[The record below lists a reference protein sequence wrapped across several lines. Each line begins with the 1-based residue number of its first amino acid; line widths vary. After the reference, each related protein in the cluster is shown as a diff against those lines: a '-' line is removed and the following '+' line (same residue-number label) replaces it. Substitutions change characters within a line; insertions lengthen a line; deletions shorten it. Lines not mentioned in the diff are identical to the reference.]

1 MRARRS
7 FYRRLANVLAALDVS
22 SPGHTPSVRSSVSDR
37 SRSIFAASLHRRT
50 PRLSLSVP
58 GTDSSGKRYLQR
70 HFVLVRSPRRRRADT
85 TGSPDCGS
93 IPPRAAAL
101 PPAGF
106 YAVAPHPATAA
117 AEKVR
122 QEISKSLVSENA
134 TGSFARQSLP
144 SAPCLSV
151 PAPQAAQLPSVRQ
164 GQRPPPALQKILG
177 RISRIRL
184 PSTSPANTPRN
195 ESATPAVPDRSY

>member
-1 MRARRS
+1 MRARSS
-7 FYRRLANVLAALDVS
+7 FYCRLANVLAALDFS

-37 SRSIFAASLHRRT
+37 SRSISAASLHRRT

-70 HFVLVRSPRRRRADT
+70 HFVLVRSPRRSRADM

-101 PPAGF
+101 PPAGI

-122 QEISKSLVSENA
+122 QGISKSSVSESA
-134 TGSFARQSLP
+134 TGSSARQSLP

-151 PAPQAAQLPSVRQ
+151 PALQAALLPLQRRY
-164 GQRPPPALQKILG
+164 RPPPALQKILG
-177 RISRIRL
+177 RISQ
-184 PSTSPANTPRN
+184 
-195 ESATPAVPDRSY
+195 